1 MKFKTISLAASLA
14 LLAIQTGFSQDTT
27 THKNPLSLTP
37 ELARAT
43 MAYGYGT
50 IPFILRNDSTEEIE
64 FLQDWHNFVEMMT
77 TNNSGEKVTLLDF
90 QDPGGVRIS
99 EGPEPSP
106 IRLKP
111 ATSGTYVAEFSM
123 DTLAYAASK
132 GKKIFGELAGH
143 FTTS

>member
-90 QDPGGVRIS
+90 QIQ
-99 EGPEPSP
+99 
-106 IRLKP
+106 
-111 ATSGTYVAEFSM
+111 
-123 DTLAYAASK
+123 AASVSPK
-132 GKKIFGELAGH
+132 VRSLVRSG
-143 FTTS
+143 